1 MGVLKAFN
9 KYIAVKTLDNAIKE
23 FKTFDKLGI
32 EMLRCQD
39 TNFLTIPRDFLHS
52 FADFIDSSSISIG
65 LYIETRPETIGPYTI
80 ELLKKLNVIGVG
92 MGVETAAEE
101 YREGDLNRFS
111 SYEKIIRA
119 FKLLKEAGIK
129 RSSYNILGMP
139 GQTEADI
146 KSTIEFNKLIKPDNI
161 TVSFY
166 SPFMGTRT
174 ASKGKETSEYN
185 QNSSFSDSQLRSNTS
200 SKNLDKEKLA
210 FYKEN
215 FNKLCRN

>member
-1 MGVLKAFN
+1 
-9 KYIAVKTLDNAIKE
+9 
-23 FKTFDKLGI
+23 
-32 EMLRCQD
+32 MLRCQD
-39 TNFLTIPRDFLHS
+39 TNFLTIPRDFLHA
-52 FADFIDSSSISIG
+52 FADFIHSGSISIG
-65 LYIETRPETIGPYTI
+65 LYIETRPETISPYTI

-119 FKLLKEAGIK
+119 FKLLKDAGIK

-139 GQTEADI
+139 GQTEEDI
-146 KSTIEFNKLIKPDNI
+146 KSTIEFNKLINPDNI

-174 ASKGKETSEYN
+174 ANKGKETSEYN

-210 FYKEN
+210 FYKKN